1 MKKLILILS
10 IIVLIYACG
19 KDSEAATPPSNPTD
33 NTSNNTE
40 VPTVEKFDLTVSSS
54 EGGGVDTSGGSYDSN
69 SSVTIK
75 ATPTD
80 GYLFT
85 GWTGGVT
92 SADNPLSLVMDEA
105 KTITANFEQTI
116 DVSSQPDAL
125 FGNWSLVIWK

>member
-1 MKKLILILS
+1 M
-10 IIVLIYACG
+10 IYACG

-33 NTSNNTE
+33 NTSNNTEVPTTE

-85 GWTGGVT
+85 GWLGVLQV
-92 SADNPLSLVMDEA
+92 S
-105 KTITANFEQTI
+105 ITRLA
-116 DVSSQPDAL
+116 
-125 FGNWSLVIWK
+125 